1 MGALERWYYRLDCWH
16 SYLYLH
22 DSEDFQTIKKI
33 NKTMIKKI
41 LGWLTGTSKTVLEFI
56 GPILQRSVSDILS
69 KILPIALEVVKSL
82 ATDDEKTGA
91 QKRNDAFRKI
101 KSIAT
106 QEGIEAGNQTINL
119 AIELALS
126 RLRS

>member
-1 MGALERWYYRLDCWH
+1 
-16 SYLYLH
+16 
-22 DSEDFQTIKKI
+22 
-33 NKTMIKKI
+33 MIKKI

-56 GPILQRSVSDILS
+56 SPILQRSVSDILS

-82 ATDDEKTGA
+82 AADDAKTGA

-101 KSIAT
+101 KSIT
-106 QEGIEAGNQTINL
+106 VQEGIDAGNQTINL

-126 RLRS
+126 KLRS

>member
-1 MGALERWYYRLDCWH
+1 
-16 SYLYLH
+16 
-22 DSEDFQTIKKI
+22 
-33 NKTMIKKI
+33 MIKKI

-82 ATDDEKTGA
+82 ATDDAKTGA
-91 QKRNDAFRKI
+91 QKRNDAFNKI
-101 KSIAT
+101 KHIAV
-106 QEGIEAGNQTINL
+106 QEGIDAGNQTINL